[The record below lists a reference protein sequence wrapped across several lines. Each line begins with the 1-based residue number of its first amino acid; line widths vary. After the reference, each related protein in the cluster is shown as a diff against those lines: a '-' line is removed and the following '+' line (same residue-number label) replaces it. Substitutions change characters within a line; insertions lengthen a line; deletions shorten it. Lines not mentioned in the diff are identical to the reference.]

1 MKAIKVMSRIAAA
14 VVLVASS
21 SASHAQ
27 GIPVYD
33 NAQFLQQVQQVVS
46 WGKQLTEMKAQLTQM
61 KQTYDSL
68 NGLRDVGG
76 LLNNELLTQY
86 IPKDYVT
93 AVNDLRSGVKGAF
106 SGISGDLQDIVK
118 ANQLWQCSKQ
128 TAKKAE
134 QEACEKQWQQLALDK
149 KLGDIG
155 YQQAAKNIDNL
166 QQFINSIKTSPDQK
180 SLSDLQARIQV
191 EQVRMANEEIKLRTV
206 AMMREADER
215 LRQQASIDAFKS
227 SMSNGVRSVK
237 F

>member
-14 VVLVASS
+14 AVLVASAT
-21 SASHAQ
+21 ASHAQ

-46 WGKQLTEMKAQLTQM
+46 WTKQLTEMKNQLTQM

-68 NGLRDVGG
+68 NGLRDIGG
-76 LLNNELLTQY
+76 LLNNELLNQY
-86 IPKDYVT
+86 IPKDYVA
-93 AVNDLRSGVKGAF
+93 AVSDLRRGVKGAF

-118 ANQLWQCSKQ
+118 ANQLWQCAKQ
-128 TAKKAE
+128 SSKKAD
-134 QEACEKQWQQLALDK
+134 QEACDKQWQQLALDK

-166 QQFINSIKTSPDQK
+166 QQFVNSIKTSPDAK
-180 SLSDLQARIQV
+180 SLADLQARIQV
-191 EQVRMANEEIKLRTV
+191 EQVRMANEEIKLKTV
-206 AMMREADER
+206 AMMREADEKM
-215 LRQQASIDAFKS
+215 RQQASIDAFKS
-227 SMSNGVRSVK
+227 SMSGGVRTVK